1 MASIKA
7 QIETV
12 GLLVIV
18 ILIILIIVFVLQF
31 TIYNQEP
38 DNLPGKLLEIK
49 ANNLR
54 NAVLKTTLCKNFNVE
69 DEILN
74 CFTGNSECF
83 DSCDQ
88 LNLEIKKIIENSIQ
102 ENYEFNVKNLIELKK
117 GICDEKEASVCQPL
131 DYGLDVCVNLCFNK
145 EK

>member
-1 MASIKA
+1 MANLKA

-12 GLLVIV
+12 GLLIIV

-38 DNLPGKLLEIK
+38 GNLPGKLLEIK

-54 NAVLKTTLCKNFNVE
+54 NAVLKTTICNNIDIE

-74 CFTGNSECF
+74 CFTGNSECLN
-83 DSCDQ
+83 SCDQ
-88 LNLEIKKIIENSIQ
+88 LNQKIKNIIENSIQ
-102 ENYEFNVKNLIELKK
+102 ENYEFNVNDFINLKR
-117 GICDEKEASVCQPL
+117 GICEEKEASVCQPL
-131 DYGLDVCVNLCFNK
+131 DYGLNVCVNLCFNK
-145 EK
+145 GK